1 VKDLSDAFAAAIAGP
16 TSLGLAKTVASVPP
30 AALPI
35 LATSTTGP
43 MSRGADVQSGSSR
56 AASLI
61 AMVVAGAC
69 LTFGG
74 ALAYRSLSVGHSAS
88 SRSETPSPPPP
99 SVPQASSTTHVEEEV
114 VSIESLPRASASATS
129 STPTHAHP
137 AANVA
142 PAMHTAKPQSSFDR
156 NSIE

>member
-1 VKDLSDAFAAAIAGP
+1 
-16 TSLGLAKTVASVPP
+16 
-30 AALPI
+30 
-35 LATSTTGP
+35 
-43 MSRGADVQSGSSR
+43 
-56 AASLI
+56 
-61 AMVVAGAC
+61 
-69 LTFGG
+69 
-74 ALAYRSLSVGHSAS
+74 
-88 SRSETPSPPPP
+88 
-99 SVPQASSTTHVEEEV
+99 VPQASSTTHVEEEV